1 MKKIRELLFNRWV
14 LGGLVVL
21 LLSLVILLVGDAIA
35 FFDSRPLE
43 TALSRWLMVLFLV
56 LIWITWEVVRAW
68 RIRRANQS
76 MLQGIAGAD
85 ADDSSARSAQE
96 IATLQARFKEAV
108 TVLRTARFKG
118 RAGERQYLY
127 QLPWYMIVG
136 APGSGKTTA
145 LINSGLKFPL
155 EEQSVKGVGGTRNC
169 DWWFTDEAVLL
180 DTAGRYV
187 TQDSEQKVDASAWL
201 GFLDLLKRFR
211 PRQPLNGAIVTV
223 SISDLLYQTDAQ
235 RERYA
240 RDVRS
245 RVQELHERL
254 GLRFPVYVM
263 VTKTDLLAGFTEFFG
278 DMSREER
285 AQVWGMTFELNA
297 PGSAVNYGGQCAAEF
312 EGLERRLHA
321 RVPKR
326 LQDERDLQRRCA
338 IYSFP
343 QQFSALRPLL
353 TEFMEKAFG
362 GSRYG
367 EQPLVRGVY
376 FTSGTQEG

>member
-35 FFDSRPLE
+35 FFDWRPLE
-43 TALSRWLMVLFLV
+43 TLLSRWVLVFV
-56 LIWITWEVVRAW
+56 LILVWVIWELVRAW

-85 ADDSSARSAQE
+85 AAAESSARSAQE
-96 IATLQARFKEAV
+96 IATLQARFKEAI
-108 TVLRTARFKG
+108 TVLRKARFKG

-127 QLPWYMIVG
+127 QLPWYVIVG

-211 PRQPLNGAIVTV
+211 PR
-223 SISDLLYQTDAQ
+223 
-235 RERYA
+235 
-240 RDVRS
+240 
-245 RVQELHERL
+245 
-254 GLRFPVYVM
+254 
-263 VTKTDLLAGFTEFFG
+263 
-278 DMSREER
+278 
-285 AQVWGMTFELNA
+285 
-297 PGSAVNYGGQCAAEF
+297 
-312 EGLERRLHA
+312 
-321 RVPKR
+321 
-326 LQDERDLQRRCA
+326 
-338 IYSFP
+338 
-343 QQFSALRPLL
+343 
-353 TEFMEKAFG
+353 
-362 GSRYG
+362 
-367 EQPLVRGVY
+367 
-376 FTSGTQEG
+376 